1 MRILFVN
8 FILLSTLAYADF
20 YYISYKYVVKDF
32 QLYNE
37 KILVSRAMQ
46 SCSGT
51 INQSIV
57 FQKENNDTFE
67 NFIKEKKQK
76 MIDFFDKLGLYV
88 KSHDSFDKINS
99 HTNTTITFFTQC
111 FKVDFNDN
119 FVKISA
125 LKQPNK

>member
-8 FILLSTLAYADF
+8 FILLSSLAYADF

-37 KILVSRAMQ
+37 QILVSRAMQ
-46 SCSGT
+46 SCAGT
-51 INQSIV
+51 ISQSIV
-57 FQKENNDTFE
+57 FEKKNNDTFE
-67 NFIKEKKQK
+67 NFIKYKQDK
-76 MIDFFDKLGLYV
+76 MIDFFDKLGLHV
-88 KSHDSFDKINS
+88 KSYDSFNTTNS

-125 LKQPNK
+125 LK